1 MVDYYSVG
9 MIIKQLFEKEEHQLY
24 DSRYTQNQNHELNN
38 AQINNSTKVTALL
51 MHKIISGL
59 IS

>member
-24 DSRYTQNQNHELNN
+24 DSRYTQNHELNN
-38 AQINNSTKVTALL
+38 PQINNSTKVTALL